1 MKIKYIA
8 LKEPIS
14 MASIIPFTFLF
25 LLPLLGKAQ
34 ADSASRSILKNSFFS
49 SVIKNLE
56 LRQSFGSSGT
66 RNEPVLFQ
74 FTLPKGEKSSYL
86 IDGGVGIPFAN
97 GKLMKGLNI
106 VGKLIG
112 EYHRNTLI
120 DDEQHTWQ
128 TGFSST
134 IRTNPHEKGNTF
146 TQLFLTPTIKYSKD
160 IIEQVNSFVFTM
172 DVVPYRSSTKG
183 INLNTYTYSKSKGI
197 IHLVSVLPGFELQNN
212 FASEGKSSNG
222 TILRPTVKSQYNIAG
237 NKKRTPSSLM
247 NEPVKTWEVSI
258 DYAIRYA
265 VVNSTLTGE
274 EFSNLLTTGFNYY
287 LLSQPVKI
295 AFGVS
300 FNYGSDPLQGL
311 KKQQYW
317 LATLS
322 IQK

>member
-1 MKIKYIA
+1 MKTTIITLKKATSIA
-8 LKEPIS
+8 FLIS
-14 MASIIPFTFLF
+14 F
-25 LLPLLGKAQ
+25 
-34 ADSASRSILKNSFFS
+34 SILFFNPVLLSAQTDSTNKADLKSSFFS
-49 SVIKNLE
+49 SIIKNLE
-56 LRQSFGSSGT
+56 LRQSFGSSAT

-97 GKLMKGLNI
+97 GRLTNGLNI

-120 DDEQHTWQ
+120 DEEQHTWQ

-134 IRTNPHEKGNTF
+134 IRTNIHRNKNTA
-146 TQLFLTPTIKYSKD
+146 TQIFFTPTIKYSRD
-160 IIEQVNSFVFTM
+160 IIEQVNSFLFTM
-172 DVVPYRSSTKG
+172 DVVPLRSSTKG
-183 INLNTYTYSKSKGI
+183 VNLNTYTYGKNKSV
-197 IHLVSVLPGFELQNN
+197 IHLVSIVPGFELQNN
-212 FASEGKSSNG
+212 FASEGKPSNG
-222 TILRPTVKSQYNIAG
+222 TILRPTIRSQYNIAG

-247 NEPVKTWEVSI
+247 IEPIKTWEISV

-274 EFSNLLTTGFNYY
+274 DFSNLLTTGVNYY
-287 LLSQPVKI
+287 LLSKPVKI
-295 AFGVS
+295 AFGVF